1 MNAARIAALIGTAVI
16 SVTTGTAG
24 AAFAG
29 RPAGP
34 GAAAALVRSAAPA
47 PPGVRTGSCQQMM
60 REHPA
65 MARMH
70 RQMMHGM
77 RGMGQMN
84 QQMAG
89 GGPAGMMDGGS
100 AATAGPASR

>member
-1 MNAARIAALIGTAVI
+1 MNAARIAAVLGAAVI
-16 SVTTGTAG
+16 SVTAGTAG

-29 RPAGP
+29 SPARP
-34 GAAAALVRSAAPA
+34 GATAAQVRSAAPA
-47 PPGVRTGSCQQMM
+47 APGAMTGSCQQMM
-60 REHPA
+60 REYPA

-70 RQMMHGM
+70 EPMMGGT

-89 GGPAGMMDGGS
+89 GGPAGMMGGHS
-100 AATAGPASR
+100 VMAGPAGR

>member
-1 MNAARIAALIGTAVI
+1 
-16 SVTTGTAG
+16 
-24 AAFAG
+24 
-29 RPAGP
+29 
-34 GAAAALVRSAAPA
+34 
-47 PPGVRTGSCQQMM
+47 MM
-60 REHPA
+60 REYPA

-70 RQMMHGM
+70 EQMMRGM

-100 AATAGPASR
+100 AAMAGPASR